1 MRKILLLA
9 GAVAVLVTLAQTAQ
23 RTLTVSRDH
32 SELLAKR
39 IYAYRDWQSTGVRVD
54 QGDRVEIEAK
64 GEWLYTPDEVHGPA
78 GHPTFPAPS
87 FYPITSG
94 TGGALIGRIGEN
106 GLHFV
111 VGESVKMQSS
121 DQGILYLR
129 INDDI
134 LSDNDG
140 WVAVRIDVTE
150 TEDSLP

>member
-9 GAVAVLVTLAQTAQ
+9 GAVAVLMTLTQTAP
-23 RTLTVSRDH
+23 RHLTVSRKH
-32 SELLAKR
+32 SDLIAKR

-54 QGDRVEIEAK
+54 QGDLVEIEAE
-64 GEWLYTPDEVHGPA
+64 GEWLYTPDEFHGPG
-78 GHPTFPAPS
+78 GHPVFPAAS
-87 FYPITSG
+87 FYPISSG
-94 TGGALIGRIGEN
+94 SGGSLIGRIGEE
-106 GLHFV
+106 GYRFI
-111 VGESVKMQSS
+111 VGERVDMQAP
-121 DQGILYLR
+121 QKGILYLR